1 MLTAITVHLQLV
13 GVGDNSN
20 AVIVAPDCCSTS
32 TSAAA
37 VSEVCAF
44 VLIILLTVS
53 SQGQTQR
60 LLLTASQGHFTP
72 MSGENR
78 ELVTDDPVEFEK

>member
-13 GVGDNSN
+13 GVGDNYSN

-44 VLIILLTVS
+44 VLIILLTIS

-60 LLLTASQGHFTP
+60 LLTASQGHFTP
-72 MSGENR
+72 MIGENW

>member
-20 AVIVAPDCCSTS
+20 AVIVAPDCCNTS

-44 VLIILLTVS
+44 VLIILLTIS

-60 LLLTASQGHFTP
+60 LLNYSL
-72 MSGENR
+72 SG
-78 ELVTDDPVEFEK
+78 PVHTYDRGEPGVSYR